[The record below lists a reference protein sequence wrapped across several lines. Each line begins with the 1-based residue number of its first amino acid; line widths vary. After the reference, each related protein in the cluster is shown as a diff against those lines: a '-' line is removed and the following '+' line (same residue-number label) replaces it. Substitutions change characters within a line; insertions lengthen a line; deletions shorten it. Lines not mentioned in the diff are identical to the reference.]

1 MVVALVAVVVLDV
14 YDHLEC
20 QGALALCC
28 LHCTCLRIV
37 LVVAVVVGGGVVV
50 VVGDGAAVV
59 VG

>member
-37 LVVAVVVGGGVVV
+37 LAVAAVVGDGVV